1 MNRAFPPRRRLF
13 RAPAILGALAPALL
27 LGGCDWVVMA
37 PSGDVAVQQ
46 RDLILISTLL
56 MLLVILPVMVLT
68 ILFAWRFRAANRD
81 ADYRPDWDHSTGLE
95 LVIWAGPLL
104 IIIALGALTWV
115 STHLLDPYRP
125 LGRITPEQPIAGNLP
140 IGRAAGGG
148 QQAAPMDSVLEVQ
161 AVALD
166 WKWLFIYPELG
177 IATVNE
183 LAAPVNVPIRF
194 RLTASSVMNA
204 FFVPALAGQIYAMP
218 GMETQLNA
226 VINKPGDFEGFAS
239 NYNGAGFSGMRFRF
253 RATDQAGFDRW
264 VAAVRAAPGRL
275 DRATYLRLERP
286 SEKVP
291 PIRFAAV
298 DRGLYDRIVRM
309 CVAPG
314 RPCMA
319 MAHAGHGTLPAV
331 NNRPGPAG
339 QGPRPEGALQR
350 EGAEKGTAPH
360 SSAPQAPGGA
370 GNAAPGSPANRNHT
384 LNLLPA
390 LPGAPAPALG

>member
-1 MNRAFPPRRRLF
+1 MIRRFPPLRR
-13 RAPAILGALAPALL
+13 PAGLLRPLAAIAPALL

-37 PSGDVAVQQ
+37 PSGDIAVQQ
-46 RDLILISTLL
+46 RDLILIATLL

-68 ILFAWRFRAANRD
+68 ILFAWRYRAANSK

-95 LVIWAGPLL
+95 LIIWAGPLL
-104 IIIALGALTWV
+104 VIIALGALTWV

-125 LGRITPEQPIAGNLP
+125 LGRIAPQQPLAGNLP
-140 IGRAAGGG
+140 IGRMASG
-148 QQAAPMDSVLEVQ
+148 QQVAKADTVLEVQ
-161 AVALD
+161 VVALD

-194 RLTASSVMNA
+194 RLTASSVMNS

-226 VINKPGDFEGFAS
+226 VINKPGNFEGFAA

-253 RATDQAGFDRW
+253 HGLDQAGFDRW
-264 VAAVRAAPGRL
+264 VAAVKARPARL
-275 DRATYLRLERP
+275 DRATYQKLEKP

-291 PIRFAAV
+291 AMRFAAV
-298 DRGLYDRIVRM
+298 DPALYDRIVRM

-319 MAHAGHGTLPAV
+319 MGHGDGAMPAV
-331 NNRPGPAG
+331 NDRAGAAG
-339 QGPRPEGALQR
+339 QGPRPEGAFQR
-350 EGAEKGTAPH
+350 DGAEKGSSPHFTAP
-360 SSAPQAPGGA
+360 SAPGGA
-370 GNAAPGSPANRNHT
+370 GNGAPGAAANRNHT
-384 LNLLPA
+384 FLLVPT